1 MSGAIDF
8 QSFVQGQ
15 AMTSDQQEQVRLAT
29 AALDTFTEAFN
40 ACDLALVDQAL
51 HFPHVMLSGSETLIW
66 SEPGQHPSDFFA
78 RLQAT
83 GWHRTA
89 YESRQAVWVTQDK
102 VHFVVVYTR
111 RDVQDQVLSLH
122 TNLWVVTCKQGR
134 WAVALRSY

>member
-40 ACDLALVDQAL
+40 ACDLALVDQ
-51 HFPHVMLSGSETLIW
+51 
-66 SEPGQHPSDFFA
+66 
-78 RLQAT
+78 
-83 GWHRTA
+83 
-89 YESRQAVWVTQDK
+89 
-102 VHFVVVYTR
+102 
-111 RDVQDQVLSLH
+111 VLSLH